1 VDLLPKEERGL
12 LSKDTSAVVIPDI
25 VEEARLFE
33 WAGISFGEDETHK
46 LAKSIRR
53 LALLSGASQLR
64 FWGKIYGSKKDY
76 WVVEGVLDVP
86 EEDKRDYFQEKRG
99 EGVNKLVYWV
109 TDDILED
116 WVQLPDVKPE

>member
-1 VDLLPKEERGL
+1 M
-12 LSKDTSAVVIPDI
+12 
-25 VEEARLFE
+25 FE
-33 WAGISFGEDETHK
+33 WAGIYFGEEETY
-46 LAKSIRR
+46 LLQKSIRR

-76 WVVEGVLDVP
+76 WITEGVLDVA
-86 EEDKRDYFQEKRG
+86 EEESSDYWKEKRG

-116 WVQLPDVKPE
+116 WV